1 MMISMAWTT
10 ILALCLIARAHGLSV
25 SRRTALAGLSSLGA
39 SPFAARAAEQQMR
52 TSSDVS
58 SLSELSGTGA
68 RSANLGASTIA
79 GKSRPVT
86 GCVLL
91 DSVSSSGPDATPT
104 LTAELV
110 LDGGV
115 AATATFESRMGPVAR
130 GFYYDVEA
138 RNSKLGD
145 SAFVQVASLPAG
157 GGADDADALA
167 AVPASF
173 FTRALFRPDGRFG
186 AFGAPTDVRV
196 VSDQFSSADGRRTL
210 ELSFAALSPGG
221 NEVPRR
227 ALVAAVAPPA
237 SGDAVMLV
245 VGATAGRWRSSGAD
259 AAAAA
264 TSASFRVKNVR
275 STKLR
280 RERSADFRFEEQGG
294 LREDAASERFVDKS
308 ISGPV
313 ELR

>member
-1 MMISMAWTT
+1 
-10 ILALCLIARAHGLSV
+10 
-25 SRRTALAGLSSLGA
+25 
-39 SPFAARAAEQQMR
+39 MR
-52 TSSDVS
+52 TRPDAS

-196 VSDQFSSADGRRTL
+196 LSDQFSSADGRRTL
-210 ELSFAALSPGG
+210 ELSFAALSPG
-221 NEVPRR
+221 NEVP
-227 ALVAAVAPPA
+227 VAVLQVPPE
-237 SGDAVMLV
+237 SGDVVMLV
-245 VGATAGRWRSSGAD
+245 VERRRAVGVVRRRRGGRRDVGV
-259 AAAAA
+259 
-264 TSASFRVKNVR
+264 SA
-275 STKLR
+275 
-280 RERSADFRFEEQGG
+280 
-294 LREDAASERFVDKS
+294 
-308 ISGPV
+308 
-313 ELR
+313 

>member
-1 MMISMAWTT
+1 MTRHLHCLTIVLAAW
-10 ILALCLIARAHGLSV
+10 LITRAHSLSID
-25 SRRTALAGLSSLGA
+25 RRTALAGLSSLGA

-145 SAFVQVASLPAG
+145 SAFVQVAALPPG
-157 GGADDADALA
+157 GDADALA
-167 AVPASF
+167 TVPAAF
-173 FTRALFRPDGRFG
+173 FTKALFRPDGRFG

-196 VSDQFSSADGRRTL
+196 LSDRFSDGRRTL
-210 ELSFAALSPGG
+210 ELSFAALSPG
-221 NEVPRR
+221 NTEVPRR
-227 ALVAAVAPPA
+227 ALVAAVAPPE
-237 SGDAVMLV
+237 SGDVVMLV

-275 STKLR
+275 SMKLR
-280 RERSADFRFEEQGG
+280 RERAADYRFEEQGG

-308 ISGPV
+308 VSGPV